1 MGSIFCFQVGFYVVI
16 IRDFL
21 ALKVFWIDILALLCF
36 LFSVDIGVVVLT
48 KTDPNPLR
56 ELVTESMNFSSTG
69 YLLSNRT
76 STVTDLNKI

>member
-1 MGSIFCFQVGFYVVI
+1 MI